1 MLNVS
6 KGNDSSIVN
15 FGLHPRDTPIT
26 TLNGPGRRFAL
37 WVQGC
42 SLLCT
47 KRCLSPHLLSPK
59 PKLLVSVKDTID
71 ILADRASRESETI
84 EGITLLG
91 GEPTDQAASL
101 CLLAEAAQALKWS
114 VVTYSG
120 YTLADL
126 QRIRRTEIDLLLKH
140 TDILID
146 GPYQPDQANPLL
158 RWRGSSNQKIWLLST
173 RYSIES
179 IGESPVQK
187 GVDITIT
194 TDGRL
199 IVSGVQS
206 DAMRRSIGDAFRR
219 NQIIR

>member
-1 MLNVS
+1 MS
-6 KGNDSSIVN
+6 KGNDNSIVN

-42 SLLCT
+42 SVLCT
-47 KRCLSPHLLSPK
+47 VRCLSPHLLSAK

-71 ILADRASRESETI
+71 ILADRASHESETI

-101 CLLAEAAQALKWS
+101 SLLAEAAQALKWS

-120 YTLADL
+120 HTLSDL
-126 QRIRRTEIDLLLKH
+126 QRIRRTEIDLLLQY

-146 GPYQPDQANPLL
+146 GPYQSAQANPLL
-158 RWRGSSNQKIWLLST
+158 RWRGSSNQKIWLLSA
-173 RYSIES
+173 RYSAES

-219 NQIIR
+219 KRIIR